1 MNGAVLGA
9 GRMECI
15 FNLHQFNNA
24 ELSENSR
31 KYTNMNKAV
40 ISRSYRDKYP
50 DYPTLKLARIM
61 YEDNK
66 LLFKNLDSA
75 RSSLRYIEGKAGQN
89 LRNRLL
95 DKSLVL
101 EEPRPYNPYNLPES
115 DENVYE
121 PYQIKG
127 FKRVGI
133 LSDVHVPYHNIPSL
147 TAAIEYLKKEK
158 VDALLLN
165 GDTIDCHTIS
175 NFDKDPK
182 KRNFAGELEAFA
194 QLFEVLQKQLDCKIF
209 FKLGNHEVRYE
220 RFLLQKAGELIG
232 IKEFEFQNIIK
243 ARANGIE
250 IINDKTVMKLNSLNG
265 IHGHEYK
272 GGISAPVNI
281 ARGLYLRGKVSAFQ
295 GHNHS
300 TSEHTETDM
309 NGEITTTWS
318 IGCLCELHPSYMP
331 LNKWNHGCAIV
342 DLDENGKDY
351 EMRNKRIR
359 NGKVL

>member
-1 MNGAVLGA
+1 M
-9 GRMECI
+9 M
-15 FNLHQFNNA
+15 
-24 ELSENSR
+24 
-31 KYTNMNKAV
+31 MNKSDLA
-40 ISRSYRDKYP
+40 RSYREKYP
-50 DYPTLKLARIM
+50 HYATLKLARIM
-61 YEDNK
+61 YSENN
-66 LLFKNLDSA
+66 LQFKNVEDA
-75 RSSLRYIEGKAGQN
+75 RYALRYIEGKTGEV
-89 LRNRLL
+89 LKKRN
-95 DKSLVL
+95 KITEYII
-101 EEPRPYNPYNLPES
+101 EEQRPYNPYKLPDS
-115 DENVYE
+115 DETIYE
-121 PYQIKG
+121 PYEIKG

-133 LSDVHVPYHNIPSL
+133 LSDVHIPYHNIPAL
-147 TAAIEYLKKEK
+147 TAAIKYFKKEK
-158 VDALLLN
+158 VDAVLLN
-165 GDTIDCHTIS
+165 GDAIDSHTIS
-175 NFDKDPK
+175 NFDRDPK
-182 KRNFAGELEAFA
+182 KRNFAGELDAFS
-194 QLFEVLQKQLDCKIF
+194 QFFDVLKKQLNSKIF

-220 RFLLQKAGELIG
+220 RFLLQKANELIG
-232 IKEFEFQNIIK
+232 IKEFEFENIIK

-250 IINDKTVMKLNSLNG
+250 IIGDKTVMKLNKLNG

-318 IGCLCELHPSYMP
+318 IACLSELHPSFLP

>member
-1 MNGAVLGA
+1 MLKKDIAV
-9 GRMECI
+9 
-15 FNLHQFNNA
+15 N
-24 ELSENSR
+24 
-31 KYTNMNKAV
+31 
-40 ISRSYRDKYP
+40 YRTKHP
-50 DYPTLKLARIM
+50 DMPTLKLARII
-61 YEDNK
+61 YEENK
-66 LLFKNLDSA
+66 LLFNNVEDA
-75 RSSLRYIEGKAGQN
+75 RTRLRYIEGKMGTAH
-89 LRNRLL
+89 R
-95 DKSLVL
+95 KSVIAT
-101 EEPRPYNPYNLPES
+101 EHYIAEPRPYNPYNLPES
-115 DENVYE
+115 DETIYE
-121 PYQIKG
+121 PYIIKG

-133 LSDVHVPYHNIPSL
+133 LSDIHVPYHNIPAL
-147 TAAIEYLKKEK
+147 TAAIQYLKKEK

-165 GDTIDCHTIS
+165 GDTIDCHTVS
-175 NFDKDPK
+175 SFDKDPK
-182 KRNFAGELEAFA
+182 KRNFAGELDAFT
-194 QLFEVLQKQLDCKIF
+194 QLFEVLQKQLNCKIF

-220 RFLLQKAGELIG
+220 RFLIQKAGELIG
-232 IKEFEFQNIIK
+232 VKEFEFQNIIK

-250 IINDKTVMKLNSLNG
+250 IIGDKTVMKLNKLNG

-318 IGCLCELHPSYMP
+318 IGCLSELHPAYCP

-342 DLDENGKDY
+342 DLDENGIDY

-359 NGKVL
+359 KGKVL